1 MPIYEYSCRACA
13 NQFEALVRGTKIPSC
28 PQCKSEDLEKLFSLP
43 SVKSEKTHGKIMGE
57 SRKRDAAQAKDR
69 AHEQRKYE
77 LSHDD

>member
-13 NQFEALVRGTKIPSC
+13 HQFEALVRGSKIPAC
-28 PQCKSEDLEKLFSLP
+28 PECRSEDLERLLSLP
-43 SVKSEKTHGKIMGE
+43 SVKSESTQGKVMRE
-57 SRKRDAAQAKDR
+57 AKRRDAAQAKDR